1 MSAAILFGSMAVMIG
16 FGIPI
21 AIVLGVSSALTLI
34 FSGAPLGVIPS
45 MMQATV
51 QKFSLLTIPLFV
63 LAGAIMDKGGISKR
77 LINLAD
83 SIIGPVHG
91 GLGYVA
97 VVAAL
102 FFAAISGSGTATV
115 AAMGSILIPAMVAQ
129 GYDAGFSSALSA
141 ISGSLGTVI
150 PPSITFI
157 IYGMIT
163 GESIGDLFL
172 SGIVPGLIFGFMLCI
187 MVFIKSKKNGWK
199 GDTQRAS
206 LKEIGRLFLD
216 TIWGLLSPVIVLGGI
231 YSGLFTPTEAAA
243 VAVVYS
249 LIVGIFIYKELRLTE
264 LKETLFSTA
273 KTTGMI
279 LLIIMN
285 AGIFSWVLTQQGI
298 AASLTEMALALTD
311 NKYIML
317 FIINIVFL
325 CAGCVMD
332 NTSALYILVPI
343 IMPIAKALDIN
354 MIQLGVILVLNLS
367 IGQVTPPVGPNLY
380 VAADIGKVKFEEICR
395 QNGAAAAYVPSGSAV
410 HHIHTGIVPVPD
422 SFIGMGTED
431 CAEPTYDVYLWISG
445 LPRQDRNG
453 PG

>member
-1 MSAAILFGSMAVMIG
+1 MSAAILFGSMALMIG

-21 AIVLGVSSALTLI
+21 AIVLGVSSALTLL

-83 SIIGPVHG
+83 SIIGPVYG
-91 GLGYVA
+91 G
-97 VVAAL
+97 VAAL

-115 AAMGSILIPAMVAQ
+115 AAMGSILIPAMVKQ
-129 GYDAGFSSALSA
+129 GYDPGFSSALSA

-172 SGIVPGLIFGFMLCI
+172 SGIVPGLIFAFVLCI
-187 MVFIKSKKNGWK
+187 MVFTQSKKHGWK
-199 GDTQRAS
+199 GDTKRAS
-206 LKEIGRLFLD
+206 AKEIGKLFLD
-216 TIWGLLSPVIVLGGI
+216 TVWGLLSPVIVLGGI

-249 LIVGIFIYKELRLTE
+249 LIVGIFVYKELRLKE

-380 VAADIGKVKFEEICR
+380 VAADIGKVKFEVICR
-395 QNGAAAAYVPSGSAV
+395 KMVPLLLMSLVALFA
-410 HHIHTGIVPVPD
+410 I
-422 SFIGMGTED
+422 
-431 CAEPTYDVYLWISG
+431 TYIPALSLCLI
-445 LPRQDRNG
+445 PA
-453 PG
+453 

>member
-1 MSAAILFGSMAVMIG
+1 MSAAILFGSMALMIG

-21 AIVLGVSSALTLI
+21 AIVLGVSSALTLL

-83 SIIGPVHG
+83 SIIGPVYG

-97 VVAAL
+97 VV
-102 FFAAISGSGTATV
+102 AAISGSGTATV
-115 AAMGSILIPAMVAQ
+115 AAMGSILIPAMVKQ
-129 GYDAGFSSALSA
+129 GYDPGFSSALSA

-172 SGIVPGLIFGFMLCI
+172 SGIVPGLIFAFVLCI
-187 MVFIKSKKNGWK
+187 MVFTQSKKHGWK
-199 GDTQRAS
+199 GDTKRAS
-206 LKEIGRLFLD
+206 AKEIGKLFLD
-216 TIWGLLSPVIVLGGI
+216 TVWCLLSPVIVLGGI

-249 LIVGIFIYKELRLTE
+249 LIVGIFVYKELRLKE

-380 VAADIGKVKFEEICR
+380 VAADIGKVKFEVICR
-395 QNGAAAAYVPSGSAV
+395 KMVPLLLMSLVALFA
-410 HHIHTGIVPVPD
+410 I
-422 SFIGMGTED
+422 
-431 CAEPTYDVYLWISG
+431 TYIPALSLCLI
-445 LPRQDRNG
+445 PA
-453 PG
+453 

>member
-1 MSAAILFGSMAVMIG
+1 MSAAILFGSMAIMIVM
-16 FGIPI
+16 GIPI
-21 AIVLGVSSALTLI
+21 AVVLGISSALTLI
-34 FSGAPLGVIPS
+34 VSGEPLGVFPA

-77 LINLAD
+77 LIKLAD
-83 SIIGPVHG
+83 SMIGPVHG

-97 VVAAL
+97 VVTAL

-115 AAMGSILIPAMVAQ
+115 AAMGSILIPSMVRQ
-129 GYDAGFSSALSA
+129 GYDPAFSSALSA

-163 GESIGDLFL
+163 GESISDLFL
-172 SGIVPGLIFGFMLCI
+172 SGVVPGLIFGSMLCVA
-187 MVFIKSKKNGWK
+187 VFVQAKKHGWK
-199 GDTQRAS
+199 GDTERESA
-206 LKEIGRLFLD
+206 KEILKLFLD
-216 TIWGLLSPVIVLGGI
+216 TSWGILSPVIVLGGI

-243 VAVVYS
+243 VAVIYS
-249 LIVGIFIYKELRLTE
+249 MIVGKFIYKELHFSE

-273 KTTGMI
+273 RTTGMI

-298 AASLTEMALALTD
+298 ATALTEAAISLTD

-325 CAGCVMD
+325 IAGCVMD

-343 IMPIAKALDIN
+343 VMPIAQALNIDLVH
-354 MIQLGVILVLNLS
+354 LGVVLVLNLS

-380 VAADIGKVKFEEICR
+380 VAADIGKVKFEDICR
-395 QNGAAAAYVPSGSAV
+395 KLVPLLVMSLVALLIVTYVPWLATCL
-410 HHIHTGIVPVPD
+410 IPD
-422 SFIGMGTED
+422 
-431 CAEPTYDVYLWISG
+431 
-445 LPRQDRNG
+445 
-453 PG
+453 